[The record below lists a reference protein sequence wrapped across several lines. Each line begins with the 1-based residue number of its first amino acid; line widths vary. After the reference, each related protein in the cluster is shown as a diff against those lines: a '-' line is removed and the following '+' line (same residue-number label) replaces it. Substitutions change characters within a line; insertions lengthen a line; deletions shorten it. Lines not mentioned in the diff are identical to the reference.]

1 MGFVPRYVSI
11 HSSLINRTKKRNPS
25 EGRVFW
31 VIKKMTKSCEIDE
44 NSRLKKWKLFKWV
57 MLEKRG

>member
-1 MGFVPRYVSI
+1 MRETG
-11 HSSLINRTKKRNPS
+11 SLWAILSNLPKKRNPS